1 MEDTVVLKQHYI
13 YMFRLDI
20 IYVENHTPLESR
32 LIQYFEKYNICNW
45 LGKKERGEKTQK
57 LH

>member
-20 IYVENHTPLESR
+20 IYVENHTPQSHVL
-32 LIQYFEKYNICNW
+32 YNTLKNTTSVI
-45 LGKKERGEKTQK
+45 G
-57 LH
+57 